1 MLLDR
6 MAMSVAFLFIV
17 WLQLAVNIK
26 IQQVI
31 GGGGDIKDFDLKL
44 Y

>member
-26 IQQVI
+26 NTISY
-31 GGGGDIKDFDLKL
+31 GGGDIKDFDLKL